1 MFKTLIIIYLWNKTI
16 VLNQLQ
22 HCMLRCCFDDR
33 LLSLKSVFV
42 GLLFGL
48 LLKRNFH
55 FLHTKPNVFQVFQ
68 TVCKKTMLCK
78 CLERV
83 LPKIQL
89 QTMGSSTC
97 LNWKKKKFRKW
108 NCWHRCRIVRVLCC
122 SRKLSLSN
130 TKRCYYNRRF
140 GWWMLLA
147 TCANRSFFNDFSRA
161 HDHTRQSTNVVRRCQ
176 SLRVL
181 RRIWCYSGEFYLLNV
196 SKTKQKKNMKFSKK
210 KNSTIRQQLQI
221 QLDRTMLN
229 CLLIIIQQILHHIV
243 QQLELLDFGM
253 YGFFKKYFLAVTFSQ

>member
-1 MFKTLIIIYLWNKTI
+1 MFKVNEIYSSRKDYATENPTELHQQFNFDNDSSKKQKNK
-16 VLNQLQ
+16 
-22 HCMLRCCFDDR
+22 MFSF
-33 LLSLKSVFV
+33 LSCK
-42 GLLFGL
+42 LLF
-48 LLKRNFH
+48 R
-55 FLHTKPNVFQVFQ
+55 
-68 TVCKKTMLCK
+68 
-78 CLERV
+78 
-83 LPKIQL
+83 
-89 QTMGSSTC
+89 SS
-97 LNWKKKKFRKW
+97 LNNWKKKKFRKW